1 MQLNLCLCMLLRDKH
16 KWKPSP
22 FLKTWILIIYPT
34 LEVHLDEELDAIG
47 CYAGR
52 EPVFEVFPARR
63 IVQPNPNYLI
73 FEHRL
78 NERKVYPPEAIIW
91 MSNELEPEDM
101 SFSTPL
107 DLQQLLALMHA
118 LNIILPWD
126 HNKPSVTFQ

>member
-1 MQLNLCLCMLLRDKH
+1 MKELERVQFIVEHATELMSLYAAERQAQMEAFTVPEDMDPNNL
-16 KWKPSP
+16 P
-22 FLKTWILIIYPT
+22 Y
-34 LEVHLDEELDAIG
+34 IG
-47 CYAGR
+47 SR